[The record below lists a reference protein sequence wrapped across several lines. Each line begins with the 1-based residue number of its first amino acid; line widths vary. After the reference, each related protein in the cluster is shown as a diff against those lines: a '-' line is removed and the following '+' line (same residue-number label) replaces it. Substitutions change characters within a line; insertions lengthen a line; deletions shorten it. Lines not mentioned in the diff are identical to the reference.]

1 MRLVNLNL
9 GLVLLLFTFA
19 AFRLQGKESMVMN
32 EKEQKT
38 RMVFPVKHISVTI
51 NRSADEVYRF
61 ASKYENLPQ
70 WAAGLSGSIRKVG
83 TIWVADSPMGK
94 VEVEFAPDN
103 PFGILDHKV
112 TLPSGEA
119 VYNPMRVIPNN
130 EGCEVVFT
138 LYQLPGR
145 STAEFV
151 KDAGMVE
158 KDLNRLKQIMEQ

>member
-1 MRLVNLNL
+1 
-9 GLVLLLFTFA
+9 
-19 AFRLQGKESMVMN
+19 MN
-32 EKEQKT
+32 EKEQ
-38 RMVFPVKHISVTI
+38 RDGVVFPVKHISVTI
-51 NRSADEVYRF
+51 HRSADEVYRF
-61 ASKYENLPQ
+61 ASKYKNLPQ
-70 WAAGLSGSIRKVG
+70 WAAGLSGSIRQEGSV
-83 TIWVADSPMGK
+83 WVADSPMGK

-130 EGCEVVFT
+130 KGCEVVFT

-151 KDAGMVE
+151 EDAGMVE
-158 KDLNRLKQIMEQ
+158 KDLSRLKKIMEQ